1 MGFASGFVLVWT
13 LVRESSK
20 PSLDSMK
27 TNVYDKNPLI
37 KQVCY
42 SGLFSFLLCWH
53 CRLWT
58 VWQTCHECAAN
69 WWCQAKSGNDF
80 KRIHWLTTLGFVPH
94 LFFFLLAAFQSLTY
108 MRMLRPEWTNSKQYI
123 IHWKPLM
130 TWLFLSHG
138 WTPTK
143 LTWSG
148 FTLVTCSIT
157 PPLPKKGGSSR

>member
-1 MGFASGFVLVWT
+1 VWT

-20 PSLDSMK
+20 PSLDCIPNLK

-42 SGLFSFLLCWH
+42 SGLFFFVLCWH

-58 VWQTCHECAAN
+58 VWRLVMNVQPTDDVRQSQEMIS
-69 WWCQAKSGNDF
+69 KGFID
-80 KRIHWLTTLGFVPH
+80 LTILWFVPH
-94 LFFFLLAAFQSLTY
+94 LFFFLVAAFQSITD

-130 TWLFLSHG
+130 SRLFLSHG

-148 FTLVTCSIT
+148 FTMVTCSIIPT
-157 PPLPKKGGSSR
+157 PPPKGGSN